1 MKNISTRVVDVS
13 SVSMLAHAVVI
24 VYCDVFCFTLDYRT
38 FIESSMHAYNKICRS
53 WQKQMSRKLVT
64 LKIALFI
71 IKTKTKKKPMFL
83 RCPRLDTSVVL
94 TEDTDSFKIGDRVWV
109 GGTKPGTIAYI
120 GETKFAPG
128 DWAGVVLDEPI
139 GKANRSSS

>member
-1 MKNISTRVVDVS
+1 MIISQIVVPVRFR
-13 SVSMLAHAVVI
+13 A
-24 VYCDVFCFTLDYRT
+24 
-38 FIESSMHAYNKICRS
+38 
-53 WQKQMSRKLVT
+53 
-64 LKIALFI
+64 
-71 IKTKTKKKPMFL
+71 
-83 RCPRLDTSVVL
+83 DTSVVL

-139 GKANRSSS
+139 GKISLTILGDREDRKDRALVSLKS